1 MGACKFDI
9 VILTREKT
17 RAEARGLGGFGLVDW
32 TRDGKASV
40 VNNSLEVNSLDFH
53 GSGILEL

>member
-32 TRDGKASV
+32 TRDGKANV
-40 VNNSLEVNSLDFH
+40 MKTFFGGEFL
-53 GSGILEL
+53 